1 MALDS
6 FVFTIS
12 LPTDPD
18 SLALSREVSGYMAH
32 YLGLPEDDARQ
43 ASEMLDRLV
52 ADRLK
57 QPPAGGGP
65 TRVRFGRPDTGST
78 VTVDV
83 LSAAVPGDSPD
94 AGESAVAPARED
106 GHSRIRLTWRV
117 HDEGSGD
124 ATA

>member
-1 MALDS
+1 MALDT

-18 SLALSREVSGYMAH
+18 SLALSREVSGFVAQ
-32 YLGLPEDDARQ
+32 YLGLPENDARQ
-43 ASEMLDRLV
+43 ASETLDRLV
-52 ADRLK
+52 ADSLK
-57 QPPAGGGP
+57 QLPAGAGP
-65 TRVRFGRPDTGST
+65 SSVNFGPDTAST

-83 LSAAVPGDSPD
+83 QPAAVPGDSTD
-94 AGESAVAPARED
+94 ADEPAVAPAHGD

-124 ATA
+124 ATR